1 MARPGRFRKTG
12 VADTANIQFLET
24 PMPRSVQL
32 LLVAGLCI
40 SASTT
45 GFAADTGPAP
55 AVETKPSRTA
65 DRPADPLAAARV
77 AIKAKQWPTAMDELR
92 KLNSRDNADWNNLM
106 GYALRKQ
113 ATPDLDGAQRHY
125 DAALRID
132 PSHQGALE
140 YSGELALMKG
150 DLATAEARQATLS
163 KLCKSPCEALDDLNK
178 SIARYK
184 ASGKG

>member
-1 MARPGRFRKTG
+1 MRPSNPHRLAVMAC
-12 VADTANIQFLET
+12 AA
-24 PMPRSVQL
+24 SL
-32 LLVAGLCI
+32 LA
-40 SASTT
+40 ASSLA
-45 GFAADTGPAP
+45 FAADTGPAP
-55 AVETKPSRTA
+55 SVETKPARGAERTTERA
-65 DRPADPLAAARV
+65 ADPLAPARM
-77 AIKAKQWPTAMDELR
+77 AIKAKQWPTAIDELR

-113 ATPDLDGAQRHY
+113 ASPDLDGAQRHY

-132 PSHQGALE
+132 PTHQGALE

-150 DLATAEARQATLS
+150 DLATAEARQSALS

-184 ASGKG
+184 ATGKS

>member
-1 MARPGRFRKTG
+1 
-12 VADTANIQFLET
+12 LEIT
-24 PMPRSVQL
+24 MPRYVQL
-32 LLVAGLCI
+32 LFATGLCI
-40 SASTT
+40 AAHTT
-45 GFAADTGPAP
+45 GIAADTGPAP
-55 AVETKPSRTA
+55 SVEAKPARTA
-65 DRPADPLAAARV
+65 ARPADPLAAARG
-77 AIKAKQWPTAMDELR
+77 AIKAKQWPTAIDELR

-150 DLATAEARQATLS
+150 DLATAEARQAVLS

-184 ASGKG
+184 TSGKS

>member
-1 MARPGRFRKTG
+1 MQRL
-12 VADTANIQFLET
+12 VQFL
-24 PMPRSVQL
+24 L
-32 LLVAGLCI
+32 GAGLCI
-40 SASTT
+40 AAHTT

-55 AVETKPSRTA
+55 AVEAKPARSTERA
-65 DRPADPLAAARV
+65 ADPLAPARL
-77 AIKAKQWPTAMDELR
+77 AIQAKQWPRAIDELR

-113 ATPDLDGAQRHY
+113 ASPDLDGAQRHY

-132 PSHQGALE
+132 PSHPGALE

-184 ASGKG
+184 ATGKS